1 MTKGLGHGDRFAG
14 NGTFTP
20 ASLTVTGKA
29 RARADTG
36 GMEITGRLL
45 FIAAVTCY
53 LLGRVFSGEASHPET
68 VVYGMTAA
76 FGLEFL
82 IANWRGLWASS

>member
-1 MTKGLGHGDRFAG
+1 MTKALGHGDRFAG

-20 ASLTVTGKA
+20 ASPGGYRTCA
-29 RARADTG
+29 ARADTPP
-36 GMEITGRLL
+36 MEITGRLL

-82 IANWRGLWASS
+82 IANWRALWAPS

>member
-1 MTKGLGHGDRFAG
+1 MAKALGHRDRFAG

-20 ASLTVTGKA
+20 VSPDGYSGDP
-29 RARADTG
+29 ARADTRR
-36 GMEITGRLL
+36 MEITGRLL

-53 LLGRVFSGEASHPET
+53 LLGRVFSAESSHPET
-68 VVYGMTAA
+68 VVYGITAA

-82 IANWRGLWASS
+82 IANWRALWAPS

>member
-1 MTKGLGHGDRFAG
+1 MTKALGHRDRFAG

-20 ASLTVTGKA
+20 ASPDGYRNSPA
-29 RARADTG
+29 RTDTPL
-36 GMEITGRLL
+36 MEITGRLL

-53 LLGRVFSGEASHPET
+53 LLGRVFSAEASNPET
-68 VVYGMTAA
+68 VVYGITAA

-82 IANWRGLWASS
+82 IANWRALWAPS